1 MSNLDNLRA
10 LATISVFCHHLSHVY
25 GVGIPFLGVYGGVF
39 GIQLFFL
46 LSGYL
51 IIQSAQKYTL
61 KTYVMHRLLRI
72 FPAYLVIFISAGI
85 YFNYITQAK
94 IVAHPLGFVVNLL
107 LLQHLFP
114 TALMHFEVLHDSW
127 TLTLELIWYAVAP
140 CLVLPLVRRPNWV
153 LITCLMLS
161 SIWAAMADLKMLDG
175 IYMAHAITDDNRYFY
190 VHNAFPAQL
199 CFFVIGAYIH
209 IQKAQLIKIHSVIYL
224 TVFMS
229 LLYFLAHYSHHLTN
243 PTFMS
248 GIGIAALFILA
259 LKAPGWHFWPLKWI
273 ANISY
278 SFYLLHLMVLL
289 WVKYTWQWQ
298 DTKGMVAVLVVTL
311 SLATLS
317 HYVIEKPM
325 MNVAR
330 KYFKAKT

>member
-25 GVGIPFLGVYGGVF
+25 NIEIPFLGIYGGVF

-85 YFNYITQAK
+85 CFHYITQTK
-94 IVAHPLGFVVNLL
+94 IVEHPLGFVVNLL

-127 TLTLELIWYAVAP
+127 TLTLELLWYTVAP
-140 CLVLPLVRRPNWV
+140 LILIPLNRRADWTLATS
-153 LITCLMLS
+153 LILS
-161 SIWAAMADLKMLDG
+161 SIWSVAANLNLLDG
-175 IYMAHAITDDNRYFY
+175 LYMNHAITNDNRYFY
-190 VHNAFPAQL
+190 VNNAFPSQL
-199 CFFVIGAYIH
+199 CFFVIGAYIFR
-209 IQKAQLIKIHSVIYL
+209 QQVKLIKIHYL
-224 TVFMS
+224 VLIPTFI
-229 LLYFLAHYSHHLTN
+229 LILYILAHHTHQLPN
-243 PTFMS
+243 PFFLS
-248 GIGIAALFILA
+248 GIAIATLLITA
-259 LKAPGWHFWPLKWI
+259 LKAPSWHFWPLKWI

-278 SFYLLHLMVLL
+278 SFYLLHLMMLL

-298 DTKGMVAVLVVTL
+298 DTKGIVAVLAVTL

-317 HYVIEKPM
+317 YYLIEKPM
-325 MNVAR
+325 MGVAR
-330 KYFKAKT
+330 KYFKAVA